1 MSEQRSLSNVVVAV
15 VIGVA
20 LIACTVVLTR
30 GAVRIKSAGEVIR
43 VTGSARQLI
52 RSDFIIWQ
60 GQVTARG
67 LDVAAAYRSLKAGVD
82 KAKAYLI
89 AKGVAKDEILDSPVT
104 TRILYAALPAGTR
117 PTGGYPVP
125 GPPGEE
131 RSSGGSSSG
140 TFRKIE
146 AYELTQ
152 EVEVRSQNVDVV
164 DNVSR
169 HVTELISGGVF
180 FESLPPKYF
189 YTKLGELK
197 VNILAQAAY
206 DAYTR
211 ADQIAKHTGCR
222 VGEVRTARMGVMR
235 VTPAYTTVELD
246 EYGTNDTSSLDK
258 EITAVVTMGFA
269 IR

>member
-89 AKGVAKDEILDSPVT
+89 AKGVAKNEILDSPVT
-104 TRILYAALPAGTR
+104 TRILYAAPPAGTR

-125 GPPGEE
+125 APPGEE
-131 RSSGGSSSG
+131 GPSGGGSG

-152 EVEVRSQNVDVV
+152 EVEVRSQNVDLV

-180 FESLPPKYF
+180 FESLSPKYF

-206 DAYTR
+206 DAYSR